1 MIAFAFWLAFFRLLP
16 VLYWVLKMGFD
27 RLRFALM
34 PKHHLVLECVDS
46 EGVVRRDVVDVS
58 SDDEFYKIAMNAIRA
73 GRSVKGGTFE

>member
-1 MIAFAFWLAFFRLLP
+1 MIAFAFWLAFLACFPYYIGFLRWGLTGYALRLCLNII
-16 VLYWVLKMGFD
+16 
-27 RLRFALM
+27 
-34 PKHHLVLECVDS
+34 LVLECVDS